1 MSMGYHSFLLT
12 IRKPSRTPV
21 ESMIYFHLRG
31 SAQRPVGN
39 SLEMGGADASYIAF
53 VDFDTEAGTSRNP
66 GRAVVDHDRRLQ
78 DFYLHDK
85 GGGVEF
91 RAKRNVRGRR
101 HHVQAGGDGEPAF
114 EHGSTV
120 GSDAGRFRD
129 RRNLARPHDPAGFHD
144 LDAD

>member
-1 MSMGYHSFLLT
+1 MVTRPARPRRAALCSASPCRRWIQARPERLHALQPRVWMSPLRCRSPRFRPLVS
-12 IRKPSRTPV
+12 I
-21 ESMIYFHLRG
+21 IYFHLPG

-39 SLEMGGADASYIAF
+39 SLEMGGADASYIVF

-91 RAKRNVRGRR
+91 RAKRNVRGR
-101 HHVQAGGDGEPAF
+101 
-114 EHGSTV
+114 
-120 GSDAGRFRD
+120 
-129 RRNLARPHDPAGFHD
+129 
-144 LDAD
+144 